1 MTRAAYVIGKP
12 IGHSLSPHMH
22 NAAFAACGLDCHYE
36 AVEIE
41 ASDLGDWAAR
51 MRGSD
56 AYGFNVTVPHKEGIV
71 RHLDDLEGDAALCGA
86 VNTVRVAPGDQP
98 RLLGTNTDTL
108 GFRRSLHEEAGT
120 SLEGQ
125 RVVLLGAGGAA
136 RAIAV
141 VALQDGAAELVIANR
156 HVERAHDLV
165 AALSALVGSTR
176 VCVAK
181 LEPAA
186 LAPVLADGD
195 IVVNATSVGLRSWDA
210 PIRTEMISPTSLVV
224 DIVYNPLRTA
234 LLTGAER
241 QGARVLGGLGM
252 LVFQAAAAFEL
263 WTGVP
268 APVAAM
274 RSAAEKALPRPEGS

>member
-12 IGHSLSPHMH
+12 IGHSISPHMH
-22 NAAFAACGLDCHYE
+22 NAAFAACSLDGRYE

-41 ASDLGDWAAR
+41 TSDLEAWAAR

-56 AYGFNVTVPHKEGIV
+56 AYGFNVTVPHKEAIV
-71 RHLDDLEGDAALCGA
+71 RYLDDLEGDATLCGA
-86 VNTVRVAPGDQP
+86 VNTVRVLPGEQP
-98 RLLGTNTDTL
+98 RLVGTNTDTL
-108 GFRRSLHEEAGT
+108 GFRRSLREEAGT
-120 SLEGQ
+120 SLADQ
-125 RVVLLGAGGAA
+125 HAVLLGAGGAA

-165 AALSALVGSTR
+165 ASLNELIGSTHVR
-176 VCVAK
+176 VVK

-186 LAPVLADGD
+186 LAPVLADAD
-195 IVVNATSVGLRSWDA
+195 VLVNATSVGLRSWDV

-274 RSAAEKALPRPEGS
+274 RSAAEKALPHPEGG